1 MPMNEIYALL
11 QHDVLFSPEE
21 MLTLLERISDLNLF
35 DSSDLYNLLDEF
47 KVKASGEIVERIK
60 TFNQSTVNVDLKIPD
75 IRELMLN

>member
-21 MLTLLERISDLNLF
+21 MPTLLERISDLNLF

-60 TFNQSTVNVDLKIPD
+60 TFNRSTVNVDLKIPD
-75 IRELMLN
+75 IREMMLN